1 MTVSPSRFIPSLKKG
16 DTIERRDL
24 ETAILASSFYFHFVN
39 EIYYYYY
46 YYYRCNPPSIER
58 AKSLSGRLIVPGKR
72 KREKRKKEIGRN
84 IVGQRGDIF
93 VAPSFIERSNEQ
105 VTEGTVVHVSLLL
118 LYRSLHACIYP
129 TRPIDING

>member
-46 YYYRCNPPSIER
+46 YYYRCNPPSIKR

-72 KREKRKKEIGRN
+72 KREKRKKRLAEISLAN
-84 IVGQRGDIF
+84 EEIF
-93 VAPSFIERSNEQ
+93 
-105 VTEGTVVHVSLLL
+105 SLLHRL
-118 LYRSLHACIYP
+118 SNVR
-129 TRPIDING
+129 TKK